1 MMESLEIINE
11 EIECSK
17 RNIKSQEE
25 LLKKIDKES
34 IAYNYISLNMATEKF
49 RLERFDKIKKA
60 LEILKILKNNIS
72 YEVYEKSVKVRD
84 DENDYEYYENELT
97 PYIAIEIHNVD
108 DFEIVNDWDIE
119 QRQKAGD
126 NKHD

>member
-1 MMESLEIINE
+1 
-11 EIECSK
+11 
-17 RNIKSQEE
+17 
-25 LLKKIDKES
+25 
-34 IAYNYISLNMATEKF
+34 MATEKF